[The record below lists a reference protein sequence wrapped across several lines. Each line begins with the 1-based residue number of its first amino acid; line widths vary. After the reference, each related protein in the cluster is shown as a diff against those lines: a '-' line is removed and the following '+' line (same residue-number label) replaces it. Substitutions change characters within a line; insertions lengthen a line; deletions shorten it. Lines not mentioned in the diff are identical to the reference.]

1 MRKNVQHKVQILVSS
16 QYWYQKFLRQIC
28 FSQMD
33 KKGNLRSENNI
44 KLFVCEAI

>member
-1 MRKNVQHKVQILVSS
+1 MRKNVQNKVQTPVAS
-16 QYWYQKFLRQIC
+16 QYRYQQLLRQIS